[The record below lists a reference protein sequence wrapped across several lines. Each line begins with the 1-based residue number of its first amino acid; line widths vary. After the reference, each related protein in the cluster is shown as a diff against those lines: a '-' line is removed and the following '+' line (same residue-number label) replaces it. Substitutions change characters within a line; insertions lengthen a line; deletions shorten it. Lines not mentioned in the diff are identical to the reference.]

1 MRINRKKNTV
11 TGILTGIISTIIS
24 LLIPFIIRT
33 MFIRILG
40 IEYLGLNSLFSSILQ
55 VLNLAELGVGSALV
69 FTMYKPI
76 ADDDHEKICAL
87 MGLYRK
93 YYFIIGSIVLS
104 LGLIVTPF
112 LNRLISGTVPSDINI
127 YILYLMYLFSSV
139 LSYWFMAY
147 RNSLFQAHQRT
158 DIQNLVAIMVN
169 CCSYTVQIISLLLF
183 KNYYLY
189 LFIVI
194 MFQLVYNLAI
204 ALLSKKTYP
213 QYSPKGTLK
222 KTEVVEINRKVVSLF
237 TAKLGTVVH
246 RSFDTI
252 VVSSFLGLRTLA
264 IYQNYYYVITAV
276 STLVLIL
283 FTSMQ
288 AGVGN
293 YIITNSSEE
302 KCDLLY
308 RVNFA
313 TMLILN
319 ICCCCLV
326 NLYQPFMNIWVGKE
340 NMLEFSFVILFT
352 ISFAVD
358 IIIRPLIMFK
368 DAGGMWKEDRL
379 RPLVAASFNL
389 ILNLSTVCFAGL
401 YGIIG
406 STIISFTLIA
416 LPWLILNINRY
427 QFNINISK
435 YFSTLCAHIG
445 VIFFSCLMSYLICN
459 NIIIENGVIELMAR
473 FLISVFVSV
482 FCFELI
488 FFSCAD
494 NKYYMLLIKEI
505 MRKKHGS
512 S

>member
-24 LLIPFIIRT
+24 LFIPFIIRT

-112 LNRLISGTVPSDINI
+112 LNRLISGSVPSDINI

-158 DIQNLVAIMVN
+158 DIQNLVAIIVN

-194 MFQLVYNLAI
+194 AFQLMHNLVI
-204 ALLSKKTYP
+204 ALLSKKVYP

-222 KTEVVEINRKVVSLF
+222 RSEVIEINRKVASLF
-237 TAKLGTVVH
+237 TAKLATVVH

-252 VVSSFLGLRTLA
+252 VVSSFLGLRILA
-264 IYQNYYYVITAV
+264 IYQNYYYVISAA
-276 STLVLIL
+276 STLMLIL

-308 RVNFA
+308 KVNFA
-313 TMLILN
+313 TMLLLN
-319 ICCCCLV
+319 VFCCCLV

-340 NMLEFSFVILFT
+340 NMLDFSFVILFT

-379 RPLVAASFNL
+379 RPLAAASFNL
-389 ILNLSTVCFAGL
+389 ILNLSTVRFAGL

-416 LPWLILNINRY
+416 LPWLILNINKY

-435 YFSTLCAHIG
+435 YFYTLCAHIG
-445 VIFFSCLMSYLICN
+445 VIFFSCLISWLICD
-459 NIIIENGVIELMAR
+459 NITIGNGVTELIVKFM
-473 FLISVFVSV
+473 ISVFVGG

-494 NKYYMLLIKEI
+494 NKYYILLIKEI
-505 MRKKHGS
+505 MRKNHGS
-512 S
+512 N